1 MLCLSMSMI
10 RWGRKYATE
19 VRDAASD
26 RRQKSTTPLC
36 TRRLQEHRSR
46 EETWEGLKAMR
57 SGRSEGEEKW
67 AGLKAMRSGRSE
79 GEEKWGGLKA
89 RRSGEV

>member
-1 MLCLSMSMI
+1 GLSMI

-26 RRQKSTTPLC
+26 RRQKSTLLC

-46 EETWEGLKAMR
+46 EETWEGLEAMR
-57 SGRSEGEEKW
+57 SG
-67 AGLKAMRSGRSE
+67 
-79 GEEKWGGLKA
+79 
-89 RRSGEV
+89 